1 LAPFID
7 RIVVRPF
14 FFNEVVFMTRAS
26 QQRGITLIGLIFW
39 GAIIAFLVVIGMQAV
54 PAVQES
60 YAVQR
65 AVDQAAKAGP
75 TVGDIR
81 SSFDKTASVDYISR
95 VSGKDLDITKVNG
108 QVVVSYA
115 YDKEIHLFGPAYLVL
130 KFAGHSH

>member
-1 LAPFID
+1 
-7 RIVVRPF
+7 
-14 FFNEVVFMTRAS
+14 MTRAS

-60 YAVQR
+60 FAVQR

-81 SSFDKTASVDYISR
+81 NAFDKTASVDYITR